1 VASTVIARAPAWAD
15 GIAVSG
21 AEMRAAIEG
30 TKWASAGIVRGL
42 AVSQIPTPA
51 MQIRVTAG
59 LSVVADGQNGF
70 LPLELAAQTDLDV
83 GASSPTLPR
92 IDSLIAEFVDNGAS
106 SLYRYR
112 IVAGTAAASPVQ
124 PPLPYADQPTG
135 KTLRIANI
143 AVAANATTIVNA
155 NITMQATAAVPANYG
170 RVPTVSSDGGRPAGP
185 TASDRIWRSD
195 KTCSEVWDGTAW
207 REEYVAGTG
216 PAWTSYTPAMTASTT
231 NPNIGSTGTA
241 QGRYMQIG
249 KLVHFYATITPGGT
263 GIAGGSGGYAISL
276 PVTARTTV
284 TQRGSIYLFDSS
296 AGLAFHGTFSIGST
310 TIALAVQG
318 TGQNESLVSGTAP
331 FSISSGDTYHAF
343 ATYEAA

>member
-1 VASTVIARAPAWAD
+1 MASTVTARAPAWAD

-21 AEMRAAIEG
+21 AEMRAAVEG
-30 TKWASAGIVRGL
+30 TKWAGAGIVRGL
-42 AVSQIPTPA
+42 VVSQIPTPA

-59 LSVVADGQNGF
+59 LSEVADGQNGF

-112 IVAGTAAASPVQ
+112 IVAGTAASSPVQ
-124 PPLPYADQPTG
+124 PTLPYADQPTG

-170 RVPTVSSDGGRPAGP
+170 RVPSVASDGGRPAGP
-185 TASDRIWRSD
+185 TVSDRIWRSD
-195 KTCSEVWDGTAW
+195 KTCFEAWDGTAW
-207 REEYVAGTG
+207 REAYLANTG
-216 PAWTSYTPAMTASTT
+216 PAWSSYTPVLTAATT
-231 NPNIGSTGTA
+231 NPNIGSTGTG
-241 QGRYMQIG
+241 QGRYVQIG
-249 KLVHFYATITPGGT
+249 KLVHFYATIVPGGT

-276 PVTARTTV
+276 PVAAKTTF
-284 TQRGSIYLFDSS
+284 TQRGSMYLFDNS
-296 AGLAFHGTFSIGST
+296 AGLAFHGTFSFGST
-310 TIALAVQG
+310 TLALAVQG
-318 TGQNESLVSGTAP
+318 TGQNLSVVTGTAP
-331 FSISSGDTYHAF
+331 FSIGAGDTYHVF